1 MARIVTGRRI
11 QLALGL
17 AISVACLI
25 LIFAFVDP
33 AELVESVRTAHYG
46 YLALSGLG
54 FAAFLVVRAVR
65 WRFMLKNAASY
76 RQVFHIQNIGYL
88 LTFILPFRL
97 GDVARAVLI
106 GNVPPITLPQ
116 GLSTMVVERVLDLL
130 FIVTLLPFTLAQ
142 ASRLPASV
150 QTGARISG
158 VAALV
163 GIGILVIAANQRPR
177 ARRLFGAILDR
188 IPFLET
194 AVWVQR
200 ADQLLEGLSSLTR
213 LRDGLLLAALSI
225 VVWIPVIFAYY
236 AGMLAVHLEAT
247 PVMAAF
253 VVCVAA
259 LSITVPSAP
268 GYWGVIQA
276 GMTFALVE
284 VLSQPAG
291 PSASFAFIYH
301 ALNFAVVIVLGLAGI
316 YGIGATLSNVVAST
330 RTIARRQE
338 QDSSTL

>member
-1 MARIVTGRRI
+1 MARMVTGRRV
-11 QLALGL
+11 QMGLGM

-25 LIFAFVDP
+25 LIFIFVDP
-33 AELVESVRTAHYG
+33 AELVESMRTAHYG
-46 YLALSGLG
+46 YLALSAAG

-65 WRFMLKNAASY
+65 WRFMLKNAVSW

-97 GDVARAVLI
+97 GDIARAVLI

-116 GLSTMVVERVLDLL
+116 GLSSMVVERVLDLL

-163 GIGILVIAANQRPR
+163 GIGVLVIAANQRPR
-177 ARRLFGAILDR
+177 ARRLFGAILNR

-194 AVWVQR
+194 AVWVHR

-225 VVWIPVIFAYY
+225 AVWIPVIFAYY
-236 AGMLAVHLEAT
+236 TGMLAVHLDAT

-291 PSASFAFIYH
+291 PAASFAFIYH

-330 RTIARRQE
+330 RTLAQRQE
-338 QDSSTL
+338 QDSPTL